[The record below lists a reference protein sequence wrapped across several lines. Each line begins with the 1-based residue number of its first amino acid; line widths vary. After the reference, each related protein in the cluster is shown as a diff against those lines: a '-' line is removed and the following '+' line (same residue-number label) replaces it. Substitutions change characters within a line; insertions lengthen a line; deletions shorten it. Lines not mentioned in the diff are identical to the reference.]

1 MKKGISLVALIIT
14 IIVLII
20 LTAAVVITG
29 ANTPENAQLAV
40 WKNDV
45 SAVQDAVTLCMLNNM
60 AAAATNVGMDFNT
73 VKWVGVTA
81 DNTAPAVDHSKFLG
95 DDVLAM
101 LSGVVSTN
109 YSVDENGI
117 VYAMVAM
124 PGTQDTIPVYNLL
137 GATVIPSTVVE

>member
-40 WKNDV
+40 WKNDI

-60 AAAATNVGMDFNT
+60 AAAATDVAVDFNT
-73 VKWVGVTA
+73 IKWLGVTA
-81 DNTAPAVDHSKFLG
+81 DGQAPATGHSKFLG
-95 DDVLAM
+95 TDVLAM
-101 LSGVVSTN
+101 LSGVAEED

-117 VYAMVAM
+117 VYAIVAM
-124 PGTQDTIPVYNLL
+124 PGTEAASPVYNLS
-137 GATVIPSTVVE
+137 GETAIP

>member
-101 LSGVVSTN
+101 LSGVASTD

-124 PGTQDTIPVYNLL
+124 PGTQDIIPVYNLL

>member
-40 WKNDV
+40 WKNDI

-60 AAAATNVGMDFNT
+60 AAAATNVAVDFNT
-73 VKWVGVTA
+73 IKWVGVTA
-81 DNTAPAVDHSKFLG
+81 DDLAPATDHSKLLG

-117 VYAMVAM
+117 VYAIVAM
-124 PGTQDTIPVYNLL
+124 PGTEATPVYNLS
-137 GATVIPSTVVE
+137 GATVIPSAVVE

>member
-95 DDVLAM
+95 EDVLAM
-101 LSGVVSTN
+101 VSGVVSTN

-137 GATVIPSTVVE
+137 GATLIPSTVVE

>member
-45 SAVQDAVTLCMLNNM
+45 SAVQDAVILCMLNNM
-60 AAAATNVGMDFNT
+60 AAAER
-73 VKWVGVTA
+73 
-81 DNTAPAVDHSKFLG
+81 
-95 DDVLAM
+95 M
-101 LSGVVSTN
+101 LVWILIQL
-109 YSVDENGI
+109 NG
-117 VYAMVAM
+117 
-124 PGTQDTIPVYNLL
+124 
-137 GATVIPSTVVE
+137 

>member
-60 AAAATNVGMDFNT
+60 AAADTNVGADFNT
-73 VKWVGVTA
+73 VKWVGVTI
-81 DNTAPAVDHSKFLG
+81 DNSAPAVEHSKFLG

-101 LSGVVSTN
+101 VSGVQASD
-109 YSVDENGI
+109 YAVDENGT
-117 VYAMVAM
+117 VYSINAM
-124 PGTQDTIPVYNLL
+124 PGTQNTTSVYNLA
-137 GATVIPSTVVE
+137 GATAVPSTVAE

>member
-40 WKNDV
+40 WKNDI

-60 AAAATNVGMDFNT
+60 AAAATNVAVDFNT
-73 VKWVGVTA
+73 IKWVGVTF
-81 DNTAPAVDHSKFLG
+81 DNTAPATDHSKFLG
-95 DDVLAM
+95 TDVLAM
-101 LSGVVSTN
+101 LSGVESTD

-117 VYAMVAM
+117 VFSIVAM
-124 PGTQDTIPVYNLL
+124 PGTEATPVYNLS
-137 GATVIPSTVVE
+137 GATLIPSTVVE